1 MDVQGKIG
9 TMFNPRAVAVIGAS
23 RTIGKWGFTYTLH
36 LLRGGYRGA
45 IYPINPAGGNMMG
58 LKAYRT
64 LGEIPG
70 PVDLAFILLP
80 PEKVAVAITEC
91 GTLGIPAC
99 VVITAGFAELGEE
112 GKVLE
117 ESIVEAA
124 RKSNVVMVGP
134 NCAGIISTEPASLY
148 CMMQPNFPPS
158 GHIAVV
164 SQSGNIAG
172 SIQFM
177 LWKQDIGVSRCV
189 SVGNQALVKTEDI
202 LEFLIDDDLSR
213 IVVAYIEGV
222 GDGKRFMEVAA
233 RLTREKP
240 LIVIKGGR
248 SDRGVSAA
256 RSHTGAIAGSDA
268 VFDAVCRQCGII
280 RVTDVE
286 DLIDTA
292 VAFLSQPIPRGNRVG
307 IVANGGGWA
316 VLTADAC
323 TEAGLDVAPLPEETL
338 RRLDERLPAWWN
350 RQNPVD
356 MVAGMSRGAFFKAIE
371 IVAQCDQIDAVIA
384 LGFGYGN
391 ANIAAIASA
400 PDSDTPA
407 YTSYI
412 DATRQSDVRGMNFIM
427 DTIAAYRKPVLLA
440 SEYIVGADRDEN
452 EAVLD
457 LRSKN
462 VLVYPSSRRP
472 AEVLARLVRYGRY
485 RRKAAS

>member
-1 MDVQGKIG
+1 MDTQTKIK
-9 TMFNPRAVAVIGAS
+9 TMFNPRSVAIIGAS
-23 RTIGKWGFTYTLH
+23 RTIGKWGFTFTLH
-36 LLRGGYRGA
+36 LLRGGYRGT
-45 IYPINPAGGNMMG
+45 IYPVNPAGEEMLG

-64 LGEIPG
+64 LQEIPG

-80 PEKVAVAITEC
+80 PEKVAATITEC
-91 GTLGIPAC
+91 GTLGISAC
-99 VVITAGFAELGEE
+99 VVITAGFAELGEQ
-112 GKVLE
+112 GKGLE
-117 ESIVEAA
+117 AEIVRAA
-124 RKSNVVMVGP
+124 RDVDVAMVGP

-177 LWKQDIGVSRCV
+177 LWKQDIGVSRCI

-202 LEFLIDDDLSR
+202 LEYLIDDDLSR
-213 IVVAYIEGV
+213 VVIAYIEGV
-222 GDGKRFMEVAA
+222 DDGERFREVAA
-233 RLTREKP
+233 RLTRKKP
-240 LIVIKGGR
+240 FIVIKGGR
-248 SDRGVSAA
+248 SDRGISAA
-256 RSHTGAIAGSDA
+256 RSHTGAIAGSDT

-292 VAFLSQPIPRGNRVG
+292 VAFLSQPIPRGNRAG

-323 TEAGLDVAPLPEETL
+323 TAAGLDVAPLPEETL

-371 IVAQCDQIDAVIA
+371 IVAQCHEIDAVIA
-384 LGFGYGN
+384 LGFGYGS
-391 ANIAAIASA
+391 ATVAAIASA
-400 PDSDTPA
+400 PGKDTPA

-412 DATRQSDVRGMNFIM
+412 DATLHSDIRGANFIL
-427 DTIAAYRKPVLLA
+427 DTITTYEKPVLLA
-440 SEYIVGADRDEN
+440 SEYIAGADRDNN
-452 EAVLD
+452 EAVLE

-485 RRKAAS
+485 RRKTAS